1 MSTAAG
7 TADESSDQQPNPD
20 PEPEQA
26 PDITVVPDSFT
37 LVAFDATDI
46 ADIAAGLCRRIG
58 LPTGLPI
65 RIEVNELTPLGRAR
79 LVSVKPA
86 VLDVESGAL
95 EAAHRPRQLS
105 RRGSTDVLGR
115 LLLRLRDRLDPG
127 FGDPPDEDGLSLA
140 QTTAW
145 DVYAMARL
153 ARLGHPTQMPRWQ
166 YHFRLRHG
174 FSDAVDASFA
184 RLWQAE
190 DLTWPD
196 LEQLSASSSTSSSQD
211 GG

>member
-1 MSTAAG
+1 MTTAAG
-7 TADESSDQQPNPD
+7 TPDKSSD
-20 PEPEQA
+20 PEPATEQA
-26 PDITVVPDSFT
+26 PGITVVPETFT
-37 LVAFDATDI
+37 LVTFDATVI
-46 ADIAAGLCRRIG
+46 ADIAAGLCQRIG
-58 LPTGLPI
+58 LPAGLPV

-79 LVSVKPA
+79 LVSVDPA

-105 RRGSTDVLGR
+105 RRASVGVLGR

-127 FGDPPDEDGLSLA
+127 FGDPPAEADLTLA

-153 ARLGHPTQMPRWQ
+153 ARLGHPARPPRWQ

-174 FSDAVDASFA
+174 FSDAVDAAFA

-190 DLTWPD
+190 GLTWSELD
-196 LEQLSASSSTSSSQD
+196 HLSTSARQD
-211 GG
+211 GK